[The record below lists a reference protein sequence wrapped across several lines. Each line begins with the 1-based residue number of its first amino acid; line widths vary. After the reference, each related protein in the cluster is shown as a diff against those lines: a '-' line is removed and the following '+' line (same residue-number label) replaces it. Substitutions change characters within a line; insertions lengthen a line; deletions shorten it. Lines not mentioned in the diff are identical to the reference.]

1 MKTLASDSV
10 ILILYFSYHDRRI
23 DFSRYVQMFDS
34 AIAKIDQHLKDSNQ
48 NTQHLSDKKDLL
60 KSISSIIK
68 NMAENYYFN
77 SNDQTAVSMLEYERN
92 IVIKLMKSRRRK
104 VPVRNSQSS
113 DESKHRFRHSKLC
126 SNLPEVG
133 RYLQTTSGWRNK

>member
-10 ILILYFSYHDRRI
+10 ILILYFSYHDRRM

-60 KSISSIIK
+60 KSISSIIT
-68 NMAENYYFN
+68 NMAENYHFN
-77 SNDQTAVSMLEYERN
+77 SNDQPAVSMLIYARKL
-92 IVIKLMKSRRRK
+92 VIKLMKSKRRK
-104 VPVRNSQSS
+104 EPVRSSQSS
-113 DESKHRFRHSKLC
+113 DESEHS
-126 SNLPEVG
+126 
-133 RYLQTTSGWRNK
+133 